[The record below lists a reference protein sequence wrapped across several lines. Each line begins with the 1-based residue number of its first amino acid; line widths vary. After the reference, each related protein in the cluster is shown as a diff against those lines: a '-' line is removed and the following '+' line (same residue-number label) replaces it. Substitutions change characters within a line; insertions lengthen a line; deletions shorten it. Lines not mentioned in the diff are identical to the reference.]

1 MAGRSVEDIVKV
13 AETLDFKIVTDPD
26 GQLILY
32 TGVYSDFAKA
42 VANTSK
48 ALDEHDGVEREDEFG
63 QRV

>member
-1 MAGRSVEDIVKV
+1 MGILSLTMRTRKRNGW
-13 AETLDFKIVTDPD
+13 TLSRDPD